1 MSESR
6 KEITNELVKTMKNFK
21 RSSRHIFPN
30 LGIKP
35 GEMMLLM
42 CINESVK
49 NGEGIKANEL
59 SEIMKVSTPLITQ
72 LLNSL
77 ISKDLITKVSDKIDK
92 RAVRI
97 RLTLKS
103 KELIE
108 RAEES
113 FYSVFYGIVERLGE
127 NDSKELLRLLQKVNE
142 CINNPITLK

>member
-6 KEITNELVKTMKNFK
+6 KEITNELVKTIKNFK
-21 RSSRHIFPN
+21 RSSKHIFPN
-30 LGIKP
+30 IGIKP

-42 CINESVK
+42 CINESSK
-49 NGEGIKANEL
+49 EQEGIKANEL

-77 ISKDLITKVSDKIDK
+77 ISKDLITKDTDKIDK

-97 RLTLKS
+97 RLTPKS

-108 RAEES
+108 KVEER
-113 FYSVFYGIVERLGE
+113 FFSVFYGIVEQLGE
-127 NDSKELLRLLQKVNE
+127 KDSKELIRLFIKVNE
-142 CINNPITLK
+142 HLNNSVI